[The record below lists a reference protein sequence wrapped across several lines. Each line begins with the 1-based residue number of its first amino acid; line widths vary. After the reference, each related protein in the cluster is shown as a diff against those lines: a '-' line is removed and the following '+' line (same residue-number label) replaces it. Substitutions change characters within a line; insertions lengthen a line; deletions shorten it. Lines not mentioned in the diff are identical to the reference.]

1 MEEGEEGK
9 GYLQAGGEAR
19 RCQAAGSGQVR
30 ADEDAG
36 AASQDLEQTAFLF
49 LAGLRGSDTT
59 RGLVVH

>member
-1 MEEGEEGK
+1 MALPGCWVRAVLRE
-9 GYLQAGGEAR
+9 L
-19 RCQAAGSGQVR
+19 QVR

-36 AASQDLEQTAFLF
+36 AASQDLEQTAFPS